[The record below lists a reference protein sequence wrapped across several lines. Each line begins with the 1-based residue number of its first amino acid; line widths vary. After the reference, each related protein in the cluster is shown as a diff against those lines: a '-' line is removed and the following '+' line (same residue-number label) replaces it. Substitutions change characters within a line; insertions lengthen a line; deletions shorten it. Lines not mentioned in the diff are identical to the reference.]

1 MPAYPV
7 VLEGNVLIRDGGLF
21 MPQEGTIK
29 APKGTDIASAN
40 ALSPGSG
47 CLFDITGTT
56 EITSIAAAAAEEGRV
71 LVFQFDATCQI
82 TDGNNLKLAGN
93 FAAQASGMIGLCCF
107 DGTNWT
113 ELFRSSNWT

>member
-7 VLEGNVLIRDGGLF
+7 VLEGNVIVRHGGLF
-21 MPQEGTIK
+21 MPGEGTIK
-29 APKGTDIASAN
+29 APKGDDVASAGE
-40 ALSPGSG
+40 LKPGSG
-47 CLFDITGTT
+47 CLFDVTGVV
-56 EITSIAAAAAEEGRV
+56 EITSIVATAAEGGRV
-71 LVFQFDATCQI
+71 IVLQFDGTCQI